1 MEIFA
6 PSVRP
11 KRLDIF
17 ILKSFLLLF
26 VAAFAICLFVLLM
39 NVLWRYAEDIVGK
52 GLNFAFL
59 AKFFWEFALTLVP
72 QALPLAVL
80 MASLI
85 TFGNFGERLEL
96 LAMKTAG
103 IPLLRIMRPVMTFSI
118 FLAGV
123 SFYFQNVTVPHA
135 AKNLY
140 SLIYSINEKNP
151 ELEIPEGVF
160 YNQIKGFNMY
170 VKHKDFNTGNLY
182 DVTIYDHRD
191 GYENL
196 SVIVSDSAYMETTAD
211 KQHLYLHLFS
221 GEQFCQDKDMDSKG
235 KPYRREGFREKHILL
250 EFNSDMKQAPDG
262 LVSSQAMSKNMN
274 EIKHTIDSLSN
285 NQDSIGRG
293 NMSEYRVTALTT
305 YRMQKS
311 DSVSFEKLKSKIIS
325 ADSVY
330 AVSSRNRQVDIKN
343 DMRSRIQTQASD
355 LAIKSSNMYY
365 GDKTIRRHWIEWM
378 KKITNALSILIF
390 FFIGA
395 PLGAIIRKGGLGVP
409 VIVSVFTFILFYITS
424 VSGEKMFREGE
435 WSIVGCWFSVIV
447 LTPLSVFFTVK
458 ANGDSVLFQW
468 DVITEFFRYWF
479 GTKVKRNIV
488 RKDVVID
495 DPDRDKCLG
504 ALSDIKRMSEEL
516 EQSALLNS
524 IPAYRQLFFGS
535 VDSSELTKLNTELEE
550 VVTELSNSRD
560 RVELDMLNGFP
571 LLQSHGVQPPF
582 EKAWAD
588 RLMGIVFPLGLLFE
602 LRAWLFT
609 RKLKRQMQKTALTA
623 GNLIE
628 YIANNK

>member
-1 MEIFA
+1 M
-6 PSVRP
+6 RP

-39 NVLWRYAEDIVGK
+39 NVVWRYAEDLVGK
-52 GLNFAFL
+52 GLDFVTL
-59 AKFFWEFALTLVP
+59 GSFFWEFALTLVP

-96 LAMKTAG
+96 LAMKTSG
-103 IPLLRIMRPVMTFSI
+103 IPLLRIMRPVMIFSI
-118 FLAGV
+118 LLAGV
-123 SFYFQNVTVPHA
+123 SFYFQNVTVPRA

-140 SLIYSINEKNP
+140 ALIYSINEKNP

-160 YNQIKGFNMY
+160 YTQINGFNMY
-170 VKHKDFNTGNLY
+170 VKHKNFDTGTLY

-221 GEQFCQDKDMDSKG
+221 GEQFCQEKDIDSKG

-250 EFNSDMKQAPDG
+250 EFDSDMKEAPDG

-293 NMSEYRVTALTT
+293 NMAEFKVTALATF
-305 YRMQKS
+305 RMQKS
-311 DSVSFEKLKSKIIS
+311 DSVAFDKLKSKIIS

-330 AVSSRNRQVDIKN
+330 AVSSRNRQVDIKS
-343 DMRSRIQTQASD
+343 DMRSKIQTQASD

-378 KKITNALSILIF
+378 KKITNSLSVLIF

-395 PLGAIIRKGGLGVP
+395 PLGAIIRKGGLGIP
-409 VIVSVFTFILFYITS
+409 VIVSVLTFILFYITS
-424 VSGEKMFREGE
+424 VSGDKMYREGE
-435 WSIVGCWFSVIV
+435 WSIIGTWFSVMV

-458 ANGDSVLFQW
+458 ANGDSTLFQW
-468 DVITEFFRYWF
+468 DVVTEFIRYWF

-488 RKDVVID
+488 RKEVVID
-495 DPDRDKCLG
+495 DPDRTKCLA
-504 ALSDIKRMSEEL
+504 ALSDIRRMSVEL
-516 EQSALLNS
+516 EQSALLNTVPS
-524 IPAYRQLFFGS
+524 YRNLFFGS
-535 VDSSELTKLNTELEE
+535 VESSQMTALSDELEGL
-550 VVTELSNSRD
+550 VTELGNSRD
-560 RVELDMLNGFP
+560 RVELDYLNGFP

-582 EKAWAD
+582 EKVWAD
-588 RLMGIVFPLGLLFE
+588 KLVGIVFPLGLLFE

-609 RKLKRQMQKTALTA
+609 RKLKRQMQKITQTADS
-623 GNLIE
+623 LID
-628 YIANNK
+628 YMTNNKQTR

>member
-1 MEIFA
+1 M
-6 PSVRP
+6 RP

-26 VAAFAICLFVLLM
+26 VAAFCICLFVLLM
-39 NVLWRYAEDIVGK
+39 NVLWRYAEDIIGK
-52 GLNFAFL
+52 GLDFAL
-59 AKFFWEFALTLVP
+59 LVKFFYEFALTLVP

-103 IPLLRIMRPVMTFSI
+103 IPLLRIMRPVMIFSI

-160 YNQIKGFNMY
+160 YNQIQGFNMY
-170 VKHKDFNTGNLY
+170 VKHKDFDSGVLY

-196 SVIVSDSAYMETTAD
+196 SVIVSDSALMETTGD
-211 KQHLYLHLFS
+211 KQHLYLHLYN
-221 GEQFCQDKDMDSKG
+221 GEQFCQEKDIDSKG
-235 KPYRREGFREKHILL
+235 KPYRRESFREKHILL
-250 EFNSDMKQAPDG
+250 DFNSDMKEAPDG
-262 LVSSQAMSKNMN
+262 LVGSQALSKNMA
-274 EIKHTIDSLSN
+274 EIRHTIDSLSA
-285 NQDSIGRG
+285 NQDSIGKG
-293 NMSEYRVTALTT
+293 NLSEFRAGALAI
-305 YRMQKS
+305 YKMHKS
-311 DSVSFEKLKSKIIS
+311 DSVAFEKLTSKIIN
-325 ADSVY
+325 ADSVF
-330 AVSSRNRQVDIKN
+330 AVSSRSHQVDVRS
-343 DMRSRIQTQASD
+343 DMRSKIQTLTSD

-365 GDKTIRRHWIEWM
+365 GDRTIRKHWIEWM

-409 VIVSVFTFILFYITS
+409 VIISVFTFILFYITS

-435 WSIVGCWFSVIV
+435 WSIVGCWFSVMV

-458 ANGDSVLFQW
+458 ANGDSTLFQF

-479 GTKVKRNIV
+479 GGRVNRNIV

-495 DPDRDKCLG
+495 DPDRDKCLEKL
-504 ALSDIKRMSEEL
+504 ADIRTMSSDLADSE
-516 EQSALLNS
+516 LLNS
-524 IPAYRQLFFGS
+524 IPDYKNLFFGT
-535 VDSSELTKLNTELEE
+535 VDSVKLTELNAELE
-550 VVTELSNSRD
+550 GVVAELGNSRD
-560 RVELDMLNGFP
+560 RIELDMLNGFP
-571 LLQSHGVQPPF
+571 VLPYYGVQPPF
-582 EKAWAD
+582 AKEWAN
-588 RLMGIVFPLGLLFE
+588 RLMGIFFPLGLLFE
-602 LRAWLFT
+602 LRAWLFSK
-609 RKLKRQMQKTALTA
+609 KLKRQMLKTIQVVDNIT
-623 GNLIE
+623 GYMN
-628 YIANNK
+628 NNKQSK

>member
-1 MEIFA
+1 M
-6 PSVRP
+6 RP

-39 NVLWRYAEDIVGK
+39 NVVWRYAEDIVGK

-96 LAMKTAG
+96 LAMKTSG
-103 IPLLRIMRPVMTFSI
+103 IPLLRIMRPVFIFSVL
-118 FLAGV
+118 LAGL
-123 SFYFQNVTVPHA
+123 SFYFQNVTVPRA
-135 AKNLY
+135 AKSLY
-140 SLIYSINEKNP
+140 ALIYSMSEKNP

-160 YNQIKGFNMY
+160 YTQIQGFNMY
-170 VKHKDFNTGNLY
+170 VKNKDYNTGTLY
-182 DVTIYDHRD
+182 DVTIYDHSD

-196 SVIVSDSAYMETTAD
+196 SVIVADSAYMETTAD

-221 GEQFCQDKDMDSKG
+221 GEQFCQEKDIDSKG

-250 EFNSDMKQAPDG
+250 EFNSDMKQAPDN
-262 LVSSQAMSKNMN
+262 LISSQALSKNMN

-285 NQDSIGRG
+285 NQDSVGRG
-293 NMSEYRVTALTT
+293 NMAEFRVTALSV
-305 YRMQKS
+305 YRMQKA

-330 AVSSRNRQVDIKN
+330 AVSSRNMQVDIKSE
-343 DMRSRIQTQASD
+343 MRTRIQTQASD

-378 KKITNALSILIF
+378 KKITNALSVLIF

-395 PLGAIIRKGGLGVP
+395 PLGAIIRKGGLGIP
-409 VIVSVFTFILFYITS
+409 VIVSVLTFILFYITS
-424 VSGEKMFREGE
+424 VSGDKMYREGE
-435 WSIVGCWFSVIV
+435 WSIIGTWFSVMV

-458 ANGDSVLFQW
+458 ANGDSTLFQW

-495 DPDRDKCLG
+495 DPDRSKCMASLTE
-504 ALSDIKRMSEEL
+504 IKRKSEDL

-524 IPAYRQLFFGS
+524 VPNYGRLFFGS
-535 VDSSELTKLNTELEE
+535 VDASEMTELNTELEGL
-550 VVTELSNSRD
+550 VTELGNSRD
-560 RVELDMLNGFP
+560 RVELDLLNGFP
-571 LLQSHGVQPPF
+571 LLQIHGVQAPF
-582 EKAWAD
+582 EKKWAD
-588 RLMGIVFPLGLLFE
+588 RFVGIVFPLGLLFE

-609 RKLKRQMQKTALTA
+609 RKLKRQMVKTSQTA
-623 GNLIE
+623 GNLME
-628 YIANNK
+628 YMTNNKQTK

>member
-1 MEIFA
+1 M
-6 PSVRP
+6 RP

-39 NVLWRYAEDIVGK
+39 NVLWRYAEDLVGK
-52 GLNFAFL
+52 GLDFAFL

-96 LAMKTAG
+96 LAMKTSG
-103 IPLLRIMRPVMTFSI
+103 ISLLRIMRPVMMFSI

-140 SLIYSINEKNP
+140 ALIYSINEKNP

-160 YNQIKGFNMY
+160 YNQIQGFNMY

-196 SVIVSDSAYMETTAD
+196 SVIVSDSAYMETAAD
-211 KQHLYLHLFS
+211 KEHLYLHLFS
-221 GEQFCQDKDMDSKG
+221 GEQFSQDKDINSKG
-235 KPYRREGFREKHILL
+235 QPYRREGFREKHILL
-250 EFNSDMKQAPDG
+250 EFNSGMKQAPEG
-262 LVSSQAMSKNMN
+262 LISSQALSKNMN

-293 NMSEYRVTALTT
+293 NMSEFKVTSLGT
-305 YRMQKS
+305 YRMQHS
-311 DSVSFEKLKSKIIS
+311 DSVSFAKLKNKIIS
-325 ADSVY
+325 ADSVF
-330 AVSSRNRQVDIKN
+330 AVSSRNRQVDIRS
-343 DMRSRIQTQASD
+343 DMRSKIQTQASE
-355 LAIKSSNMYY
+355 LAIKSTNMYY

-409 VIVSVFTFILFYITS
+409 VIISVFTFILFYITS

-435 WSIVGCWFSVIV
+435 WSIVGCWFSVMV

-458 ANGDSVLFQW
+458 ANGDSILFQW
-468 DVITEFFRYWF
+468 DVIMEFIRYWF

-495 DPDRDKCLG
+495 DPDRDKCLA
-504 ALSDIKRMSEEL
+504 ALADIKRMSDDL
-516 EQSALLNS
+516 EQSSLLNS
-524 IPAYRQLFFGS
+524 LPDYRKLFFGS
-535 VDSSELTKLNTELEE
+535 VDASELTGLNDQLEWL
-550 VVTELSNSRD
+550 VTELGNSRN

-582 EKAWAD
+582 EKTWAD
-588 RLMGIVFPLGLLFE
+588 RLVGIVFPLGLLFE

-609 RKLKRQMQKTALTA
+609 RKLKRQMVKTSQVAQ
-623 GNLIE
+623 NLIE
-628 YIANNK
+628 YINNNNK

>member
-1 MEIFA
+1 M
-6 PSVRP
+6 RP

-52 GLNFAFL
+52 GLSFAML

-96 LAMKTAG
+96 LAMKTSG
-103 IPLLRIMRPVMTFSI
+103 IPLLRIMRPVMVFSI
-118 FLAGV
+118 MLAGV

-140 SLIYSINEKNP
+140 SLIFTINEKNP

-160 YNQIKGFNMY
+160 YTQIQGFNMY
-170 VKHKDFNTGNLY
+170 VKQKDFDSGMLY
-182 DVTIYDHRD
+182 DVVIYDHRK

-196 SVIVSDSAYMETTAD
+196 NVIVSDSGYIETTSD

-221 GEQFCQDKDMDSKG
+221 GEQFGQDGVVDNRG

-250 EFNSDMKQAPDG
+250 EFNSDMKQAPDA

-274 EIKHTIDSLSN
+274 EIKHTIDSLSI

-293 NMSEYRVTALTT
+293 NMAEYRVTAMNT
-305 YRMQKS
+305 YRMQKA
-311 DSVSFEKLKSKIIS
+311 DSLAYEKLTSRLID
-325 ADSVY
+325 ADSIF
-330 AVSSRNRQVDIKN
+330 AVSSRSKQLEIKSQ
-343 DMRSRIQTQASD
+343 MRTKIQSQASN
-355 LAIKSSNMYY
+355 LAIKSTNMYY
-365 GDKTIRRHWIEWM
+365 GDRTIRKHWIEWM
-378 KKITNALSILIF
+378 KKITNSLSILIF

-395 PLGAIIRKGGLGVP
+395 PL
-409 VIVSVFTFILFYITS
+409 
-424 VSGEKMFREGE
+424 REGE
-435 WSIVGCWFSVIV
+435 WSIVGCWFSVMV
-447 LTPLSVFFTVK
+447 LSPLSIFFTIK
-458 ANGDSVLFQW
+458 ANGDSTLFQF
-468 DVITEFFRYWF
+468 DVIVEFFRYWF
-479 GTKVKRNIV
+479 GTKVSRHLV

-504 ALSDIKRMSEEL
+504 LLKDIRMSGKEL
-516 EQSALLNS
+516 EQSEILTSVPN
-524 IPAYRQLFFGS
+524 YVNLFFGR
-535 VDSSELTKLNTELEE
+535 VDSSSLDELNEKLESLVMEMG
-550 VVTELSNSRD
+550 NSRD

-571 LLQSHGVQPPF
+571 ILQIHGIKAPF
-582 EKAWAD
+582 ERKWVN
-588 RLMGIVFPLGLLFE
+588 RLVGIVFPLGILFE
-602 LRAWLFT
+602 LRAWMFA
-609 RKLKRQMQKTALTA
+609 RKLRRQMARTVQVSE
-623 GNLIE
+623 NLME
-628 YIANNK
+628 YINNNKQDK

>member
-1 MEIFA
+1 M
-6 PSVRP
+6 RP

-39 NVLWRYAEDIVGK
+39 NVVWRYAEDLVGK
-52 GLNFAFL
+52 GLNFGLL
-59 AKFFWEFALTLVP
+59 ASFFWEFALTLVP

-96 LAMKTAG
+96 LAMKTSG
-103 IPLLRIMRPVMTFSI
+103 IPLLRIMRPVMIFSVL
-118 FLAGV
+118 LAGV
-123 SFYFQNVTVPHA
+123 SFYFQNVTVPRA

-140 SLIYSINEKNP
+140 ALIYSINEKNP

-160 YNQIKGFNMY
+160 YTQISGFNMY
-170 VKHKDFNTGNLY
+170 VKHKDFNTGTLY

-211 KQHLYLHLFS
+211 KQHIYLHLFS
-221 GEQFCQDKDMDSKG
+221 GEQFCQEKDMNSEG

-250 EFNSDMKQAPDG
+250 EFNSDMKEAPDA

-285 NQDSIGRG
+285 NQDSVGRG
-293 NMSEYRVTALTT
+293 NMAEFKVTAMAT

-311 DSVSFEKLKSKIIS
+311 DSLAFEKLPSKIIS
-325 ADSVY
+325 ADSVF

-343 DMRSRIQTQASD
+343 DMRSKIQTLASD

-378 KKITNALSILIF
+378 KKITNSLSILIF

-395 PLGAIIRKGGLGVP
+395 PLGAIIRKGGLGIP
-409 VIVSVFTFILFYITS
+409 VIVSVLTFILFYITS
-424 VSGEKMFREGE
+424 VSGDKMYREGE
-435 WSIVGCWFSVIV
+435 WSIIGTWFSVMV

-458 ANGDSVLFQW
+458 ANGDSTLFQW
-468 DVITEFFRYWF
+468 DVVLEFFRYWF

-488 RKDVVID
+488 RKEVVIN
-495 DPDRDKCLG
+495 DPDRAKCL
-504 ALSDIKRMSEEL
+504 ATLSDVKRMSVEL
-516 EQSALLNS
+516 ENSALLNTVPS
-524 IPAYRQLFFGS
+524 YRNLFFGS
-535 VDSSELTKLNTELEE
+535 VDSSRITALSDELERL
-550 VVTELSNSRD
+550 VTELGNSRD
-560 RVELDMLNGFP
+560 RVELDYLNGFP

-588 RLMGIVFPLGLLFE
+588 KFVGVVFPLGLLFE

-609 RKLKRQMQKTALTA
+609 RKLKRQVQKISQTADS
-623 GNLIE
+623 LID
-628 YIANNK
+628 YMTNNKQTR

>member
-1 MEIFA
+1 
-6 PSVRP
+6 V
-11 KRLDIF
+11 
-17 ILKSFLLLF
+17 
-26 VAAFAICLFVLLM
+26 V
-39 NVLWRYAEDIVGK
+39 WRYAEDLVGK
-52 GLNFAFL
+52 GLSFAML
-59 AKFFWEFALTLVP
+59 AKFFWSFALTLVP

-103 IPLLRIMRPVMTFSI
+103 IPLLRVMRPVMVFSV

-123 SFYFQNVTVPHA
+123 SFYFQNVTVPRA

-160 YNQIKGFNMY
+160 YNQIQGFNMY
-170 VKHKDFNTGNLY
+170 VKQKNFDTGMLY

-211 KQHLYLHLFS
+211 KQHLYLHLFA
-221 GEQFCQDKDMDSKG
+221 GEQFCQEKDMDREG

-250 EFNSDMKQAPDG
+250 EFNSDMKEAPDG

-274 EIKHTIDSLSN
+274 EIKSTIDSLSN

-293 NMSEYRVTALTT
+293 NMAEFRVTALAT
-305 YRMQKS
+305 YRMQKA
-311 DSVSFEKLKSKIIS
+311 DSAAFDNLRSKVIN
-325 ADSVY
+325 ADSVF
-330 AVSSRNRQVDIKN
+330 AVSSRNTQVEIKSS
-343 DMRSRIQTQASD
+343 MRSKIQTQSSD

-365 GDKTIRRHWIEWM
+365 GDRTIRRHWIEWM
-378 KKITNALSILIF
+378 KKITNALSVLIF

-395 PLGAIIRKGGLGVP
+395 PLGAIIRKGGLGIP
-409 VIVSVFTFILFYITS
+409 VIVSVLTFILFYITS
-424 VSGEKMFREGE
+424 VSGDKMYREGE
-435 WSIVGCWFSVIV
+435 WSIIGTWFSVMV

-458 ANGDSVLFQW
+458 ANGDSTLFQF
-468 DVITEFFRYWF
+468 DVILEFIRYWF
-479 GTKVKRNIV
+479 GTKVSRHIV

-495 DPDRDKCLG
+495 DPDREKCLA
-504 ALSDIKRMSEEL
+504 ALSDISGRSAEL

-524 IPAYRQLFFGS
+524 VPDYRKLFFGS
-535 VDSSELTKLNTELEE
+535 VDSSRLTELNVELE
-550 VVTELSNSRD
+550 DLVTELGNSRD

-582 EKAWAD
+582 EKEWAD
-588 RLMGIVFPLGLLFE
+588 RFVGIVFPLGLLFE

-609 RKLKRQMQKTALTA
+609 RKLKRQMAKTRQVAD
-623 GNLIE
+623 NLIE
-628 YIANNK
+628 YITNNNK

>member
-1 MEIFA
+1 M
-6 PSVRP
+6 RP

-39 NVLWRYAEDIVGK
+39 NVVWRYAEDLVGK
-52 GLNFAFL
+52 GLNFVLL
-59 AKFFWEFALTLVP
+59 AQFFWEFALTLVP

-96 LAMKTAG
+96 LAMKTSG
-103 IPLLRIMRPVMTFSI
+103 IPLLRIMRPVMIFSVL
-118 FLAGV
+118 LAGV

-160 YNQIKGFNMY
+160 YSQIKGFNMY
-170 VKHKDFNTGNLY
+170 VKHKDFNTGALY

-211 KQHLYLHLFS
+211 KQHLYLHLYS
-221 GEQFCQDKDMDSKG
+221 GEQFCQEKDMDSNG

-250 EFNSDMKQAPDG
+250 EFDSDMKEAPDA

-293 NMSEYRVTALTT
+293 NMSEFQVTALAT
-305 YRMQKS
+305 YRMQKN
-311 DSVSFEKLKSKIIS
+311 DSVMFDRLKAKIIN
-325 ADSVY
+325 ADSVF
-330 AVSSRNRQVDIKN
+330 AVSSRTQQVDIRN
-343 DMRSRIQTQASD
+343 DMRSKIQTQASD

-365 GDKTIRRHWIEWM
+365 GDRTIRRHWIEWM
-378 KKITNALSILIF
+378 KKITNSLSILIF

-395 PLGAIIRKGGLGVP
+395 PLGAIIRKGGLGIP
-409 VIVSVFTFILFYITS
+409 VIVSVLTFILFYITS

-435 WSIVGCWFSVIV
+435 WSIVGCWFSVMV

-458 ANGDSVLFQW
+458 ANGDSTLFQW
-468 DVITEFFRYWF
+468 DVIIEFFRYWF
-479 GTKVKRNIV
+479 GTKVQRHIV
-488 RKDVVID
+488 RKDVVIE
-495 DPDRDKCLG
+495 DPDRKKCLG
-504 ALSDIKRMSEEL
+504 ILEDIKRMSNEL
-516 EQSALLNS
+516 EQSRLLNS
-524 IPAYRQLFFGS
+524 IPNYRNLFFGS
-535 VDSSELTKLNTELEE
+535 VDGSELD
-550 VVTELSNSRD
+550 ELSDEIEKLVSDLGNSRD
-560 RVELDMLNGFP
+560 RVELDLLNGFP

-582 EKAWAD
+582 QKVWANKFV
-588 RLMGIVFPLGLLFE
+588 GIVFPLGLLFE

-609 RKLKRQMQKTALTA
+609 RKLKRQMVKTVQAA
-623 GNLIE
+623 DNLVD
-628 YIANNK
+628 YMTNNKQTK

>member
-1 MEIFA
+1 M
-6 PSVRP
+6 RP

-26 VAAFAICLFVLLM
+26 VAAFAICLFILLM
-39 NVLWRYAEDIVGK
+39 NVVWRYAEDLVGK
-52 GLNFAFL
+52 GLDFITL
-59 AKFFWEFALTLVP
+59 ASFFWEFALTLVP

-96 LAMKTAG
+96 LAMKTSG
-103 IPLLRIMRPVMTFSI
+103 IPLLRIMRPVMIFSVL
-118 FLAGV
+118 LAGV

-140 SLIYSINEKNP
+140 ALIYSINEKNP

-160 YNQIKGFNMY
+160 YTQISGFNMY
-170 VKHKDFNTGNLY
+170 VKHKNFNTGTLY

-221 GEQFCQDKDMDSKG
+221 GEQFCQEKDIESNG

-250 EFNSDMKQAPDG
+250 EFDSDMKEAPDG

-285 NQDSIGRG
+285 NQDSVGRG
-293 NMSEYRVTALTT
+293 NMAEFRATALST
-305 YRMQKS
+305 YRMQRN
-311 DSVSFEKLKSKIIS
+311 DSVAFNKLISKIING
-325 ADSVY
+325 DSVY

-378 KKITNALSILIF
+378 KKITNSLSVLIF

-409 VIVSVFTFILFYITS
+409 VIVSVLTFILFYITS
-424 VSGEKMFREGE
+424 VSGDKMYREGE
-435 WSIVGCWFSVIV
+435 WSIVGTWFSVMV
-447 LTPLSVFFTVK
+447 LTPLSVFLTIK
-458 ANGDSVLFQW
+458 ANGDSTLFQW
-468 DVITEFFRYWF
+468 DVVMEFFRYWF

-495 DPDRDKCLG
+495 DPDRTKCL
-504 ALSDIKRMSEEL
+504 ASLADVKRMSVEL

-524 IPAYRQLFFGS
+524 VPNYRNLFFGRVEAS
-535 VDSSELTKLNTELEE
+535 EMTALSDELEALVSELG
-550 VVTELSNSRD
+550 NSRD
-560 RVELDMLNGFP
+560 RVELDYLNGFP

-582 EKAWAD
+582 EKEWAD
-588 RLMGIVFPLGLLFE
+588 KLVGIVFPLGLLFE

-609 RKLKRQMQKTALTA
+609 RKLKRQMQKITQTADS
-623 GNLIE
+623 LID
-628 YIANNK
+628 YMTNNKQTR

>member
-1 MEIFA
+1 M
-6 PSVRP
+6 RP

-39 NVLWRYAEDIVGK
+39 NVLWRYAEDLVGK
-52 GLNFAFL
+52 GLDFAFL

-96 LAMKTAG
+96 LAMKTSG
-103 IPLLRIMRPVMTFSI
+103 ISLLRIMRPVMMFSI

-140 SLIYSINEKNP
+140 ALIYSINEKNP

-160 YNQIKGFNMY
+160 YNQIQGFNMY

-196 SVIVSDSAYMETTAD
+196 SVIVSDSAYMETAAD
-211 KQHLYLHLFS
+211 KEHLYLHLFS
-221 GEQFCQDKDMDSKG
+221 GEQFSQDKDINSKG
-235 KPYRREGFREKHILL
+235 QPYRREGFREKHILL
-250 EFNSDMKQAPDG
+250 EFNSGMKQAPEG
-262 LVSSQAMSKNMN
+262 LISSQALSKNMN

-293 NMSEYRVTALTT
+293 NMSEFKVTSLGT
-305 YRMQKS
+305 YRMQHS
-311 DSVSFEKLKSKIIS
+311 DSVSFAKLKNKIIS
-325 ADSVY
+325 ADSVF
-330 AVSSRNRQVDIKN
+330 AVSSRNRQVDIRS
-343 DMRSRIQTQASD
+343 DMRSKIQTQASE
-355 LAIKSSNMYY
+355 LAIKSTNMYY

-409 VIVSVFTFILFYITS
+409 VIISVFTFILFYITS

-435 WSIVGCWFSVIV
+435 WSIVGCWFSVMV

-458 ANGDSVLFQW
+458 ANGDSTLFQW
-468 DVITEFFRYWF
+468 DVIMEFIRYWF

-495 DPDRDKCLG
+495 DPDRDKCLA
-504 ALSDIKRMSEEL
+504 ALADIKRMSDDL
-516 EQSALLNS
+516 EQSSLLNS
-524 IPAYRQLFFGS
+524 LPDYRKLFFGS
-535 VDSSELTKLNTELEE
+535 VDASELTGLNDQLEWL
-550 VVTELSNSRD
+550 VTELGNSRN

-582 EKAWAD
+582 EKTWAD
-588 RLMGIVFPLGLLFE
+588 RLVGIVFPLGLLFE

-609 RKLKRQMQKTALTA
+609 RKLKRQMVKTSQVAQ
-623 GNLIE
+623 NLIE
-628 YIANNK
+628 YINNNNK

>member
-1 MEIFA
+1 M
-6 PSVRP
+6 RP

-39 NVLWRYAEDIVGK
+39 NVVWRYAEDLVGK
-52 GLNFAFL
+52 GLNFGLL
-59 AKFFWEFALTLVP
+59 ASFFWEFALTLVP

-96 LAMKTAG
+96 LAMKTSG
-103 IPLLRIMRPVMTFSI
+103 IPLLRIMRPVMIFSVL
-118 FLAGV
+118 LAGV
-123 SFYFQNVTVPHA
+123 SFYFQNVTVPRA

-140 SLIYSINEKNP
+140 ALIYSINEKNP

-160 YNQIKGFNMY
+160 YTQISGFNMY
-170 VKHKDFNTGNLY
+170 VKHKDFNTGTLY

-211 KQHLYLHLFS
+211 KQHIYLHLFS
-221 GEQFCQDKDMDSKG
+221 GEQFCQEKDMNSEG

-250 EFNSDMKQAPDG
+250 EFNSDMKEAPDA

-285 NQDSIGRG
+285 NQDSVGRG
-293 NMSEYRVTALTT
+293 NMAEFKVTAMAT

-311 DSVSFEKLKSKIIS
+311 DSLAFEKLPSKIIS
-325 ADSVY
+325 ADSVF

-343 DMRSRIQTQASD
+343 DMRSKIQTLAGD

-378 KKITNALSILIF
+378 KKITNSLSILIF

-395 PLGAIIRKGGLGVP
+395 PLGAIIRKGGLGIP
-409 VIVSVFTFILFYITS
+409 VIVSVLTFILFYITS
-424 VSGEKMFREGE
+424 VSGDKMYREGE
-435 WSIVGCWFSVIV
+435 WSIIGTWFSVMV

-458 ANGDSVLFQW
+458 ANGDSTLFQW
-468 DVITEFFRYWF
+468 DVVLEFFRYWF

-488 RKDVVID
+488 RKEVVIN
-495 DPDRDKCLG
+495 DPDRAKCL
-504 ALSDIKRMSEEL
+504 ATLSDVKRMSVEL
-516 EQSALLNS
+516 ENSALLNTVPS
-524 IPAYRQLFFGS
+524 YRDLFFGS
-535 VDSSELTKLNTELEE
+535 VDSSRITALSDELERL
-550 VVTELSNSRD
+550 VTELGNSRD
-560 RVELDMLNGFP
+560 RVELDYLNGFP

-588 RLMGIVFPLGLLFE
+588 KFVGVVFPLGLLFE

-609 RKLKRQMQKTALTA
+609 RKLKRQMQKISQTADS
-623 GNLIE
+623 LID
-628 YIANNK
+628 YMTNNKQTK

>member
-1 MEIFA
+1 M
-6 PSVRP
+6 RP

-17 ILKSFLLLF
+17 ILRSFLLLF

-96 LAMKTAG
+96 LAMKTSG
-103 IPLLRIMRPVMTFSI
+103 IPLLRIMRPVMVFSI
-118 FLAGV
+118 LLAGV

-160 YNQIKGFNMY
+160 YNQIQGFNMF
-170 VKHKDFNTGNLY
+170 VKHKDFKTGSLY

-196 SVIVSDSAYMETTAD
+196 SVIVSDSAYIETSAD

-221 GEQFCQDKDMDSKG
+221 GEQFCQEKDMNSNG

-262 LVSSQAMSKNMN
+262 LVSSQALSKNMN

-293 NMSEYRVTALTT
+293 NMSEYRVTALNT
-305 YRMQKS
+305 YRMQKN
-311 DSVSFEKLKSKIIS
+311 DSVSFNNLKSKIIN
-325 ADSVY
+325 ADSVF
-330 AVSSRNRQVDIKN
+330 AVSSRNQQLEIRSN
-343 DMRSRIQTQASD
+343 MRSTIQTQASE

-365 GDKTIRRHWIEWM
+365 GDRTIRKHWIEWM
-378 KKITNALSILIF
+378 KKVTNALSILIF

-409 VIVSVFTFILFYITS
+409 VIISVFTFILFYITS
-424 VSGEKMFREGE
+424 VSGDKMYREGE
-435 WSIVGCWFSVIV
+435 WSIVGCWFSVMV

-458 ANGDSVLFQW
+458 ANGDSTLFQF
-468 DVITEFFRYWF
+468 DVILEFFRYWF
-479 GTKVKRNIV
+479 GTKVSRNIV
-488 RKDVVID
+488 RKDVVIE
-495 DPDRDKCLG
+495 DPDRKKCLES
-504 ALSDIKRMSEEL
+504 LEDIKARSISL
-516 EQSALLNS
+516 EQSVLLNS
-524 IPAYRQLFFGS
+524 VPSYRELFFGA
-535 VDSSELTKLNTELEE
+535 VDTAELTELNTELESL
-550 VVTELSNSRD
+550 VTELGNSRD
-560 RVELDMLNGFP
+560 RIELEMLNGFP
-571 LLQSHGVQPPF
+571 LLQIHGVQRPF
-582 EKAWAD
+582 AKDWAD
-588 RLMGIVFPLGLLFE
+588 KLVGIIFPVGLLFE

-609 RKLKRQMQKTALTA
+609 RKLKRQMAKTTQAA
-623 GNLIE
+623 DNLIG
-628 YIANNK
+628 YMTNNNK

>member
-1 MEIFA
+1 M
-6 PSVRP
+6 RP

-52 GLNFAFL
+52 GLKFWFL
-59 AKFFWEFALTLVP
+59 AKFFWEFALPLVP

-103 IPLLRIMRPVMTFSI
+103 IPLLRIMRPVMIFSI
-118 FLAGV
+118 ILAGV
-123 SFYFQNVTVPHA
+123 SFYFQNVTVPKA

-140 SLIYSINEKNP
+140 ALIYSINEKSP

-160 YNQIKGFNMY
+160 YNQIKGYNMY
-170 VKHKDFNTGNLY
+170 VKHKDFDTGLLY
-182 DVTIYDHRD
+182 DVTIYDHSE
-191 GYENL
+191 GYDNL
-196 SVIVSDSAYMETTAD
+196 SVYVSDSATLETTAD

-221 GEQFCQDKDMDSKG
+221 GEQFGQNGSMDLNSKG
-235 KPYRREGFREKHILL
+235 KPYTREEFREKHILL

-285 NQDSIGRG
+285 SQDSIGRG
-293 NMSEYRVTALTT
+293 NMNEFKVSALNT

-311 DSVSFEKLKSKIIS
+311 DSIAYDKLPSKTIS
-325 ADSVY
+325 ADSVFF
-330 AVSSRNRQVDIKN
+330 VSSRSKQVDIKN
-343 DMRSRIQTQASD
+343 NMRSKIQTQASD

-378 KKITNALSILIF
+378 KKITNSLAILIF

-395 PLGAIIRKGGLGVP
+395 PFGAIIRKGGLGIP
-409 VIVSVFTFILFYITS
+409 VIVSVLTFILFYITS
-424 VSGEKMFREGE
+424 VSGDKMFREGE
-435 WSIVGCWFSVIV
+435 WSIIGTWFSVMV

-458 ANGDSVLFQW
+458 ANGDSTLFQW
-468 DVITEFFRYWF
+468 DVVMEFFRYWF

-495 DPDRDKCLG
+495 DPDRTKCL
-504 ALSDIKRMSEEL
+504 ASLDDVKRISTEL
-516 EQSALLNS
+516 EQSALLNTVPS
-524 IPAYRQLFFGS
+524 YRNLFFGS
-535 VDSSELTKLNTELEE
+535 VEASQM
-550 VVTELSNSRD
+550 TELSAELESLVGELGNSRD
-560 RVELDMLNGFP
+560 RVELDLLNGFP
-571 LLQSHGVQPPF
+571 LLQSHGIQPPF
-582 EKAWAD
+582 EKVWAD
-588 RLMGIVFPLGLLFE
+588 RLVGIVFPLGLLFE

-609 RKLKRQMQKTALTA
+609 RKLKRQMQKVSQTADD
-623 GNLIE
+623 LIE
-628 YIANNK
+628 YMTNNKQTK

>member
-1 MEIFA
+1 M
-6 PSVRP
+6 RP

-17 ILKSFLLLF
+17 ILRSFLLLF

-52 GLNFAFL
+52 GLSFAML
-59 AKFFWEFALTLVP
+59 AKFFWMFALTLVP

-103 IPLLRIMRPVMTFSI
+103 IPLLRIMRPVMVFSI

-123 SFYFQNVTVPHA
+123 SFYFQNVTVPKA

-140 SLIYSINEKNP
+140 SLIYTINEKNP
-151 ELEIPEGVF
+151 ELDIPEGVF
-160 YNQIKGFNMY
+160 YNQIQGFNMY
-170 VKHKDFNTGNLY
+170 VKHKDFNTGTLY

-196 SVIVSDSAYMETTAD
+196 SVIVADSGYMETTAD
-211 KQHLYLHLFS
+211 KHHLYLHLFN
-221 GEQFCQDKDMDSKG
+221 GFWFTQEKDIESKG

-250 EFNSDMKQAPDG
+250 EFNSDMKEAPDG

-274 EIKHTIDSLSN
+274 EIKHTIDSLSGR
-285 NQDSIGRG
+285 QDSIGRG
-293 NMSEYRVTALTT
+293 NMNEFRATSLVT
-305 YRMQKS
+305 YRMQKG
-311 DSVSFEKLKSKIIS
+311 DSAAYKEMTVKTIN

-330 AVSSRNRQVDIKN
+330 AVSSRNKQVDIKSS
-343 DMRSRIQTQASD
+343 MRSRIQTQASD
-355 LAIKSSNMYY
+355 LAIKSTNMYY
-365 GDKTIRRHWIEWM
+365 GDKQIRRHWIEWM
-378 KKITNALSILIF
+378 KKITNSLSILIF

-435 WSIVGCWFSVIV
+435 WSIVGCWFSVMV
-447 LTPLSVFFTVK
+447 LSPLSVFFTIK
-458 ANGDSVLFQW
+458 ANGDSTLFQF
-468 DVITEFFRYWF
+468 DVITEFVRYWF
-479 GTKVKRNIV
+479 GTKVSRNIA
-488 RKDVVID
+488 RKDVVIE
-495 DPDRDKCLG
+495 DPDRDKCVEVLKK
-504 ALSDIKRMSEEL
+504 IKKSSNEL
-516 EQSALLNS
+516 EQSALLNKL
-524 IPAYRQLFFGS
+524 PDYRRLFFGS
-535 VDSSELTKLNTELEE
+535 IDSNDLTELNTELESL
-550 VVTELSNSRD
+550 VMDLGNSRD

-571 LLQSHGVQPPF
+571 ILQIHGVKPPF
-582 EKAWAD
+582 AKSWANKFV
-588 RLMGIVFPLGLLFE
+588 GILFPLGLLFE

-609 RKLKRQMQKTALTA
+609 RKLKRQMAKTTLVAE
-623 GNLIE
+623 NLIE
-628 YIANNK
+628 YMTSNNK

>member
-1 MEIFA
+1 M
-6 PSVRP
+6 RP

-39 NVLWRYAEDIVGK
+39 NVVWRYAEDLVGK
-52 GLNFAFL
+52 GLNFGLL
-59 AKFFWEFALTLVP
+59 ASFFWEFALTLVP

-96 LAMKTAG
+96 LAMKTSG
-103 IPLLRIMRPVMTFSI
+103 IPLLRIMRPVMIFSVL
-118 FLAGV
+118 LAGV
-123 SFYFQNVTVPHA
+123 SFYFQNVTVPRA

-140 SLIYSINEKNP
+140 ALIYSINEKNP

-160 YNQIKGFNMY
+160 YTQISGFNMY
-170 VKHKDFNTGNLY
+170 VKHKDFNTGTLY

-211 KQHLYLHLFS
+211 KQHIYLHLFS
-221 GEQFCQDKDMDSKG
+221 GEQFCQEKDMNSEG

-250 EFNSDMKQAPDG
+250 EFNSDMKEAPDA

-285 NQDSIGRG
+285 NQDSVGRG
-293 NMSEYRVTALTT
+293 NMAEFKVTAMAT

-311 DSVSFEKLKSKIIS
+311 DSLAFEKLPSKIIS
-325 ADSVY
+325 ADSVF

-343 DMRSRIQTQASD
+343 DMRSKIQTLASD

-378 KKITNALSILIF
+378 KKITNSLSILIF

-395 PLGAIIRKGGLGVP
+395 PLGAIIRKGGLGIP
-409 VIVSVFTFILFYITS
+409 VIVSVLTFILFYITS
-424 VSGEKMFREGE
+424 VSGDKMYREGE
-435 WSIVGCWFSVIV
+435 WSIIGTWFSVMV

-458 ANGDSVLFQW
+458 ANGDSTLFQW
-468 DVITEFFRYWF
+468 DVVLEFFRYWF

-488 RKDVVID
+488 RKEVVIN
-495 DPDRDKCLG
+495 DPDRAKCL
-504 ALSDIKRMSEEL
+504 ATLSDVKRMSVEL
-516 EQSALLNS
+516 ENSALLNTVPS
-524 IPAYRQLFFGS
+524 YRDLFFGS
-535 VDSSELTKLNTELEE
+535 VDSSRMTALSDELEQL
-550 VVTELSNSRD
+550 VTELGNSRD
-560 RVELDMLNGFP
+560 RVELDYLNGFP

-588 RLMGIVFPLGLLFE
+588 KFVGVVFPLGLLFE

-609 RKLKRQMQKTALTA
+609 RKLKRQMQKISQTADS
-623 GNLIE
+623 LID
-628 YIANNK
+628 YMTNNKQTR